1 MKKFAAVV
9 VLLLVLSGCS
19 GEYADDGVEKISE
32 MSEADHPEIAIGR
45 DLLAAALR
53 YDIDTFVERNKP
65 KLKVCFLNI
74 LGEDPAD
81 ELLARLE
88 GTKLEVHKFS
98 SWTTY
103 FTNDQGSPTM
113 PRNFLSISVRD
124 VRVPDSTHGEVDTI
138 WKASGIEL
146 PGETFFLERIEGTW
160 LVINKKV
167 TS

>member
-1 MKKFAAVV
+1 MKNIAAIVV
-9 VLLLVLSGCS
+9 VLLVLSGCS
-19 GEYADDGVEKISE
+19 GEYVDDGQVKMSE

-53 YDIDTFVERNKP
+53 YDIDTFVERNNP
-65 KLKVCFLNI
+65 RLEVCFLSIIGN
-74 LGEDPAD
+74 DPAD

-88 GTKLEVHKFS
+88 GTRLEVHKFS

-103 FTNDQGSPTM
+103 FTNDQGSPKI

-160 LVINKKV
+160 VVIGKKV
-167 TS
+167 TP